1 MNTFGVDVSSYQN
14 KIFCNKRFC
23 SRRFFPI
30 YRFANFS
37 AILFL
42 PSKGIEPMYA
52 QRRGFDSLGVSLVQ
66 GTDKSVSTFFS
77 ISHRL

>member
-1 MNTFGVDVSSYQN
+1 MNTFGVDISYRN
-14 KIFCNKRFC
+14 ANVCTKRFC

-30 YRFANFS
+30 YRFASFS

-42 PSKGIEPMYA
+42 PSKGTEPMYA
-52 QRRGFDSLGVSLVQ
+52 WRRGFDSLGVSLVQ
-66 GTDKSVSTFFS
+66 VTDKTVSTFFS